1 MGSRAH
7 VKRWPQGDSQIFHPQ
22 GQGEG
27 AGLSRRESGACGS
40 SLIFLLLFSVK
51 KQQGHGLRAREKDPG
66 GLQREEKWTC
76 SQVEG
81 EQVDQRNVAGLLNGT
96 LEDCI
101 FQDGSN
107 IFHPTSSSGTFC
119 SPTKN

>member
-1 MGSRAH
+1 MWKFSHIPSVIFSEEAARPWASSKGKRPWWFAEGGEV
-7 VKRWPQGDSQIFHPQ
+7 VKEP
-22 GQGEG
+22 
-27 AGLSRRESGACGS
+27 
-40 SLIFLLLFSVK
+40 
-51 KQQGHGLRAREKDPG
+51 
-66 GLQREEKWTC
+66 

-101 FQDGSN
+101 FQDGGN
-107 IFHPTSSSGTFC
+107 IFHPTSSSGTFR